1 MNFFISAKVNISSEP
16 QMRRKEGEVQ
26 YYPDF
31 IFSVCKCFYTV
42 INAEKKALN

>member
-26 YYPDF
+26 YYLTL
-31 IFSVCKCFYTV
+31 FSVFV
-42 INAEKKALN
+42 NVSIP